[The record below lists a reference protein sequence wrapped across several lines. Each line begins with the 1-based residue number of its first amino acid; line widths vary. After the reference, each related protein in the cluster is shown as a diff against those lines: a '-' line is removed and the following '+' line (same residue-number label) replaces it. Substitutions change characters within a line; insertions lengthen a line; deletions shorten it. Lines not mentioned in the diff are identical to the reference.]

1 MSDLLFNRL
10 FGADL
15 NSSTSLQIPLD
26 FNGEQSVC
34 VVDLERTTAMPTTP
48 MTPEIADAA
57 TEEFLSTIRD
67 KLDEATAIARGA
79 VVCCEAGNLD
89 QAVTI
94 ALGIEPLMHDVS
106 AFLGAT
112 TLIKR
117 SR

>member
-1 MSDLLFNRL
+1 
-10 FGADL
+10 
-15 NSSTSLQIPLD
+15 
-26 FNGEQSVC
+26 
-34 VVDLERTTAMPTTP
+34 

-57 TEEFLSTIRD
+57 IEEFLNTIRD
-67 KLDEATAIARGA
+67 KLDEAVAIARGA

-94 ALGIEPLMHDVS
+94 ALGVEPLMHDVN

>member
-1 MSDLLFNRL
+1 
-10 FGADL
+10 
-15 NSSTSLQIPLD
+15 
-26 FNGEQSVC
+26 
-34 VVDLERTTAMPTTP
+34 MPTTS
-48 MTPEIADAA
+48 MSPEIADAA
-57 TEEFLSTIRD
+57 TEEFLTTIRD
-67 KLDEATAIARGA
+67 KLDEAHAVARAA

-94 ALGIEPLMHDVS
+94 ALGVEPLMHDIN